1 MLIDHLEKIK
11 HFMGV
16 TRYKS
21 IRKYSIKE
29 NISQSAVSKSVQVLE
44 DALKTKLF
52 IRKQSGVELTQAGL
66 SLLKFSD
73 ELKKLIDSTE
83 NQIKEKTGI
92 KFSGSVKIGSYQSI
106 SIYFTPKLVKYIHRS
121 HPDLEVNII
130 SDSSRELIKMLKKG
144 GIDLAISVNP
154 KPQTG
159 LTHVFLYKD
168 FYSFFQSPHLEYKKK
183 VYTYLE
189 AQDENKKT
197 VEEHVAKL
205 KKDFQFLSCGDFET
219 AMAMAK
225 EELGFAILPD
235 WVAKQDVDSG
245 RLERIKVKGFPQSF
259 GPHNIYL
266 SYRKSDE
273 KNSSINW
280 ISEQVKLML
289 GV

>member
-1 MLIDHLEKIK
+1 
-11 HFMGV
+11 MGV

-29 NISQSAVSKSVQVLE
+29 NISQSAVSKSIQILE
-44 DALKTKLF
+44 DALNTKLF

-66 SLLKFSD
+66 SLLNFGD
-73 ELKKLIDSTE
+73 DMKKLIDSTE
-83 NQIKEKTGI
+83 NKIKEKTGI

-106 SIYFTPKLVKYIHRS
+106 SIYFTPKLVKYIYKS

-130 SDSSRELIKMLKKG
+130 SDSSKELIRMLKKG
-144 GIDLAISVNP
+144 EIDLAISVNP

-159 LTHVFLYKD
+159 LKNVFLYKD
-168 FYSFFQSPHLEYKKK
+168 FYSFFQSPRLENNKK
-183 VYTYLE
+183 VYTFLE
-189 AQDENKKT
+189 AQDEDKKT
-197 VEEHVAKL
+197 IETHVQKL
-205 KKDFQFLSCGDFET
+205 NKDYKFLSCGDFET

-225 EELGFAILPD
+225 EELGLAILPD

-245 RLERIKVKGFPQSF
+245 RLSRVKIKGHPQSF

-266 SYRKSDE
+266 SYRRSDE
-273 KNSSINW
+273 SNSSINW

>member
-1 MLIDHLEKIK
+1 MLFDHLEKIK

-29 NISQSAVSKSVQVLE
+29 NISQSAVSKSIQVLE
-44 DALKTKLF
+44 DSLNTKLF
-52 IRKQSGVELTQAGL
+52 IRKQTGVELTQAGL
-66 SLLKFSD
+66 SVLKFSE

-83 NQIKEKTGI
+83 NQIREKTGV

-106 SIYFTPKLVKYIHRS
+106 SIYFTPKLVKYIHKS
-121 HPDLEVNII
+121 HPELEVNII
-130 SDSSRELIKMLKKG
+130 SDSSVELIKMLKKG
-144 GIDLAISVNP
+144 EIDLAISVNP
-154 KPQTG
+154 KPQAG
-159 LTHVFLYKD
+159 LRHIFLYKD

-189 AQDENKKT
+189 AQDENKKS
-197 VEEHVAKL
+197 VDSHVTKL
-205 KKDFQFLSCGDFET
+205 KKDYQFLSCGDFET

-225 EELGFAILPD
+225 EELGLAILPD

-245 RLERIKVKGFPQSF
+245 RLHRVQIKGFPQSF

-273 KNSSINW
+273 KNNSINW

>member
-16 TRYKS
+16 THYKS

-29 NISQSAVSKSVQVLE
+29 NISQSAVSKSIQVLE
-44 DALKTKLF
+44 DALDTKLF

-66 SLLKFSD
+66 SLLNFSD
-73 ELKKLIDSTE
+73 DLKKLIDSTE
-83 NQIKEKTGI
+83 SNIKEKTGI

-106 SIYFTPKLVKYIHRS
+106 SIYFTPKLVKYIYKS
-121 HPDLEVNII
+121 HPDLEVNIT
-130 SDSSRELIKMLKKG
+130 SDSSKELIRMLKKEE
-144 GIDLAISVNP
+144 IDLAISVNP
-154 KPQTG
+154 KAQSG
-159 LTHVFLYKD
+159 LKHVFLYKD
-168 FYSFFQSPHLEYKKK
+168 YYSFFQSPHFENNKK
-183 VYTYLE
+183 VYTFLE

-197 VEEHVAKL
+197 IETHVQKL
-205 KKDFQFLSCGDFET
+205 NKDYKFLSCGDFET

-225 EELGFAILPD
+225 EELGLAILPD

-245 RLERIKVKGFPQSF
+245 RLIRVKIKDYPQSF

-273 KNSSINW
+273 SNNSLNW